1 MTSQVNGHHDGIAH
15 GKYKGSF
22 SQKKKKISILHL
34 RSLIKTCRSHTVE
47 QNVTG
52 FPLNLLQVVSS
63 DEWIA
68 GTVAQATAEI
78 CSVRLVKTLALHQ
91 CL

>member
-1 MTSQVNGHHDGIAH
+1 MGDEITN
-15 GKYKGSF
+15 GKYKESF
-22 SQKKKKISILHL
+22 LQKKKKVFILHL
-34 RSLIKTCRSHTVE
+34 LSLITTCRTVE
-47 QNVTG
+47 QYVTG
-52 FPLNLLQVVSS
+52 FPLNLLQDVSS

-78 CSVRLVKTLALHQ
+78 CSVHLVKTLALYQ

>member
-1 MTSQVNGHHDGIAH
+1 M
-15 GKYKGSF
+15 
-22 SQKKKKISILHL
+22 
-34 RSLIKTCRSHTVE
+34 TCRSHTVE

-52 FPLNLLQVVSS
+52 FPLNLLQDVSF

-68 GTVAQATAEI
+68 GTVAQVTAEI
-78 CSVRLVKTLALHQ
+78 CSVRLVKTLALRQ